1 MTNLYLGDCI
11 MKNFFEVIVVIIG
24 AVFVA
29 LSFNLFL
36 IPHQLLSGGL
46 SGISMIVGYF
56 TNWNIG
62 LIYFLSNLPVLVWGM
77 VTIGRKFIILSVI
90 SVIFTVWFMQI
101 IHIDATNFK
110 FDQII
115 SAVFGGVLLGI
126 GTGITL
132 RIGGSTGGFDIIGS
146 ILMRNRDFPLG
157 TFLLGVNSIV
167 VFVLGY
173 YKQDWNLALYSML
186 SMFIVS
192 RVMDTI
198 HIRHL
203 KVTAFIITQQKDLI
217 IKRLLQLPRG
227 VTLFKTAGAYSNQE
241 KDTLMTVITKYELA
255 EFKAIIK
262 ECDPKAFVNIVETAL
277 VLGEFRK
284 YKS

>member
-1 MTNLYLGDCI
+1 
-11 MKNFFEVIVVIIG
+11 MKKIFEVIVVIIG
-24 AVFVA
+24 AVFIA

-62 LIYFLSNLPVLVWGM
+62 YIYFLSNLPVLVWGM
-77 VTIGRKFIILSVI
+77 LTIGRKFIILSVI

-101 IHIDATNFK
+101 IPIDATSFK
-110 FDQII
+110 LDQTI
-115 SAVFGGVLLGI
+115 SAVFGGVLLGT

-157 TFLLGVNSIV
+157 TFLLAVNSIV
-167 VFVLGY
+167 VIVLGY

-203 KVTAFIITQQKDLI
+203 KVTAFIITQQKDLL
-217 IKRLLQLPRG
+217 IKRLLLLPRG
-227 VTLFKTAGAYSNQE
+227 VTLLKTSGAYSNQE
-241 KDTLMTVITKYELA
+241 KDMLMTVITKYELA
-255 EFKAIIK
+255 EFKTIIK
-262 ECDPKAFVNIVETAL
+262 ECDPKAFVNIVETAA

-284 YKS
+284 LKS

>member
-1 MTNLYLGDCI
+1 
-11 MKNFFEVIVVIIG
+11 MKPFFEVFVVIVG
-24 AVFVA
+24 AVFA
-29 LSFNLFL
+29 AASFNLFL

-46 SGISMIVGYF
+46 SGVAMIVGYF

-62 LIYFLSNLPVLVWGM
+62 LVYFLSNLPVLIWGL
-77 VTIGRKFIILSVI
+77 VAVGRKFIFYSVI
-90 SVIFTVWFMQI
+90 SVFFTVWFMQI
-101 IHIDATNFK
+101 IPVHSTNLH

-126 GTGITL
+126 GSGITL

-146 ILMRNRDFPLG
+146 IVTRDRDFPLG
-157 TFLLGVNSIV
+157 SLLLVLNSV
-167 VFVLGY
+167 VVVALGY
-173 YKQDWNLALYSML
+173 FKQDWNLALYSML

-203 KVTAFIITQQKDLI
+203 KVTAFIITQHKDLLTR
-217 IKRLLQLPRG
+217 RLLNLPRG
-227 VTLFKTAGAYSNQE
+227 VTVIKTAGAYSNQE
-241 KDTLMTVITKYELA
+241 KDMLMTVITRYELA
-255 EFKAIIK
+255 EFRAIIK
-262 ECDPKAFVNIVETAL
+262 ECDPKAFVNIVETTS

>member
-1 MTNLYLGDCI
+1 
-11 MKNFFEVIVVIIG
+11 MKPIFEIFVVIIG
-24 AVFVA
+24 AAFSA
-29 LSFNLFL
+29 LSFNIFL
-36 IPHQLLSGGL
+36 IPHQILSGGL
-46 SGISMIVGYF
+46 SGVAMIVGYF
-56 TNWNIG
+56 TGWNIG
-62 LIYFLSNLPVLVWGM
+62 LVYFISNLPVLVWGM
-77 VTIGRKFIILSVI
+77 VVVGRKFILYSVI
-90 SVIFTVWFMQI
+90 SVFFTVWFMQI
-101 IHIDATNFK
+101 LPVHPPNFH

-126 GTGITL
+126 GSGISL

-146 ILMRNRDFPLG
+146 IVTRKRDFPLG
-157 TFLLGVNSIV
+157 SLLLALNSVV
-167 VFVLGY
+167 VFALGY
-173 YKQDWNLALYSML
+173 FKQDWNLALYSML

-203 KVTAFIITQQKDLI
+203 KVTAFIITEQKDLLT
-217 IKRLLQLPRG
+217 KRLLNLPRG
-227 VTLFKTAGAYSNQE
+227 VTLLKTSGAYSNQE
-241 KDTLMTVITKYELA
+241 KDMLMTVITRYELA

-262 ECDPKAFVNIVETAL
+262 ECDPKAFVNIVETTT

>member
-1 MTNLYLGDCI
+1 
-11 MKNFFEVIVVIIG
+11 MKKFFEVIVVIIG

-46 SGISMIVGYF
+46 SGISMIIGYF

-62 LIYFLSNLPVLVWGM
+62 IIYFISNLPVLVWGI
-77 VTIGRKFIILSVI
+77 VTIGRKFIIFSLI
-90 SVIFTVWFMQI
+90 SVIFTVWLMQI
-101 IHIDATNFK
+101 IPVDATSFK
-110 FDQII
+110 FDQTI

-126 GTGITL
+126 GSGITL

-146 ILMRNRDFPLG
+146 ILMRKWDFPLG
-157 TFLLGVNSIV
+157 TFLLAVNSIV

-186 SMFIVS
+186 SMFIAS
-192 RVMDTI
+192 RIMDTI

-203 KVTAFIITQQKDLI
+203 KVTAFIITQQKDLL
-217 IKRLLQLPRG
+217 IKRFLLLPRG
-227 VTLFKTAGAYSNQE
+227 VTLIKTSGAYSNQE
-241 KDTLMTVITKYELA
+241 KDMLMIVITKYELA

-262 ECDPKAFVNIVETAL
+262 ECDPKAFVNIVETTS

>member
-1 MTNLYLGDCI
+1 
-11 MKNFFEVIVVIIG
+11 MKRFLEIIVVVLG
-24 AVFVA
+24 AAFVA
-29 LSFNLFL
+29 VSFNIFL

-46 SGISMIVGYF
+46 SGVAMIVGYF
-56 TNWNIG
+56 TKWNIG
-62 LIYFLSNLPVLVWGM
+62 LIYFISNLPVLVWGI
-77 VTIGRKFIILSVI
+77 VAVGRKFIILSVV

-101 IHIDATNFK
+101 IPVDPINLK
-110 FDQII
+110 FDQTI

-126 GTGITL
+126 GSGITL

-146 ILMRNRDFPLG
+146 ILTRKHDFPLG
-157 TFLLGVNSIV
+157 SFLLAINSIV

-173 YKQDWNLALYSML
+173 YKEDWNLALYSML

-217 IKRLLQLPRG
+217 TQRLLNLPRG
-227 VTLFKTAGAYSNQE
+227 VTVIKTAGAYSNQE
-241 KDTLMTVITKYELA
+241 KDMLMTVITKYELA

-262 ECDPKAFVNIVETAL
+262 ECDPKAFVNIVETAT
-277 VLGEFRK
+277 VLGEFRRL
-284 YKS
+284 KS

>member
-1 MTNLYLGDCI
+1 
-11 MKNFFEVIVVIIG
+11 MKKFFEVIVVIIG

-77 VTIGRKFIILSVI
+77 VTIGRKFIIFSLI

-101 IHIDATNFK
+101 IPIDATSFK
-110 FDQII
+110 FDQTI
-115 SAVFGGVLLGI
+115 SAVFGGVLLGF
-126 GTGITL
+126 GSGITL

-157 TFLLGVNSIV
+157 TFLLAVNSIV

-262 ECDPKAFVNIVETAL
+262 ECDPKAFVNIVETAS

-284 YKS
+284 S